1 MERYAVHE
9 LILGGARS
17 GKSAYAEAQAAESGL
32 AVSMV
37 VTAQAGDGEMAA
49 RIERHRANRP
59 AHWPVVEAPLRLA
72 AALRE
77 AAAADRFI
85 VVDCLTLW
93 LSNLLMD
100 MDDAP
105 GAALPGLFAR
115 ERAALIDA
123 LPTLPGRIALV
134 SNEVGSGVVP
144 MGRLSRVF
152 VDEAGRLHQ
161 ALARLCPRVTLVTAG
176 LPLALKRP

>member
-1 MERYAVHE
+1 MHE

-17 GKSAYAEAQAAESGL
+17 GKSAYAEALATDSGL
-32 AVSMV
+32 AVTMV
-37 VTAQAGDGEMAA
+37 VTAEARDGEMAA
-49 RIERHRANRP
+49 RIERHRATRP
-59 AHWPVVEAPLRLA
+59 AHWPVVEAPLHLA

-77 AAAADRFI
+77 AAAEDCFI

-105 GAALPGLFAR
+105 GAPLPGLFVR
-115 ERAALIDA
+115 ERAALVDT
-123 LPTLPGRIALV
+123 LPMLPGRIALV

>member
-32 AVSMV
+32 TVTMV
-37 VTAQAGDGEMAA
+37 VTAHAGDGEMAA

-59 AHWPVVEAPLRLA
+59 AHWPVVEAPLHLA

-77 AAAADRFI
+77 AAAEDRFI

-115 ERAALIDA
+115 ERAALLDA
-123 LPTLPGRIALV
+123 LPALPGRIALV

>member
-1 MERYAVHE
+1 MHE

-32 AVSMV
+32 TVTMV
-37 VTAQAGDGEMAA
+37 VTAHAGDGEMAA

-59 AHWPVVEAPLRLA
+59 AHWPVVEAPLHLA

-77 AAAADRFI
+77 AAAEDRFI

-115 ERAALIDA
+115 ERAALLDA
-123 LPTLPGRIALV
+123 LPALPGRIALV

>member
-1 MERYAVHE
+1 MERHAVHE

-32 AVSMV
+32 AVTMV

-59 AHWPVVEAPLRLA
+59 AHWPVVEAPLHLA

-105 GAALPGLFAR
+105 GAALPGLFVR

-144 MGRLSRVF
+144 IGRLSRVF